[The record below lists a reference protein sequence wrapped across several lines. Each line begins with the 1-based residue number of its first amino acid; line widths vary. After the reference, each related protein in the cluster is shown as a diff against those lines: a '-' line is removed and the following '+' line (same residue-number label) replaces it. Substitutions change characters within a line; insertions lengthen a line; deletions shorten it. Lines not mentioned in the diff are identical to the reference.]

1 MYVPVDD
8 ILLFIKKKIGS
19 SYCDALEMNL
29 ASVHEDA
36 GSILGL
42 AQWVRDPALL
52 QLGVDQQL

>member
-36 GSILGL
+36 G
-42 AQWVRDPALL
+42 
-52 QLGVDQQL
+52 